1 MFNIRN
7 SIYVSYPEDIEVLSG
22 EKRTISLQP
31 GFTPTPHNVKA
42 DANDTKAK
50 GVVFQYN
57 GYLEMIAL
65 EFGGDESAFFKWLES
80 ENKLW
85 IVVSRDDDYAR
96 LFSIMLLELKA
107 RYNLPDELV
116 DELMNIQQLKNYFTG
131 RPTDYSISD
140 AFKLLSNGGY
150 TAKGG
155 LVDVPQD
162 LSLEYVLYLYK
173 HGLVEKSVADMKA
186 SVVAKP
192 MLVGLIKE
200 VTLSIRNDIAIER
213 KVLSEFLGIPTL
225 DTMGEAM
232 TAINNDPLLH
242 ALFFNPKSL
251 DLSDSALVERVRT
264 WTRLCVALDVDYE
277 EEHPRQLYEHDMFY
291 KLFETNDVDLIINN
305 IIPFTQHS
313 FISGGGQKFNIML
326 LTTLYPNTIESLG
339 YIKLEHPE
347 TTKWLWKL
355 FDYDNTLL
363 IESQVFTTKKA
374 TLANLDAVKSNSQFA
389 TVAS

>member
-7 SIYVSYPEDIEVLSG
+7 SIYVSYPEDVEVLSG
-22 EKRTISLQP
+22 EKRIINLCPGATPVPVRLLADETQP
-31 GFTPTPHNVKA
+31 QE
-42 DANDTKAK
+42 K
-50 GVVFQYN
+50 GIVYQYN
-57 GYLEMIAL
+57 SYLEMIAL
-65 EFGGDESAFFKWLES
+65 EFDGSEDAFFRWLSAEQ
-80 ENKLW
+80 KVW

-107 RYNLPDELV
+107 TYGLSDDLV

-131 RPTDYSISD
+131 RPTDYTISD
-140 AFKLLSNGGY
+140 AFKLLSDGRY
-150 TAKGG
+150 VPKGG
-155 LVDVPQD
+155 LVDNPQD

-173 HGLVEKSVADMKA
+173 HGLIEKSIADMKA

-192 MLVGLIKE
+192 MLIGLITS

-213 KVLSEFLGIPTL
+213 KVLSEFLGIPSL

-232 TAINNDPLLH
+232 IAIDNDPLLH

-251 DLSDSALVERVRT
+251 DLSDSALVERIRT

-305 IIPFTQHS
+305 IIPFTQHE
-313 FISGGGQKFNIML
+313 FISGSGQKFNIML

-339 YIKLEHPE
+339 HLEIEHVDD
-347 TTKWLWKL
+347 KWSWKL
-355 FDYDNTLL
+355 IDYDDTLL
-363 IESQVFTTKKA
+363 IQSKSFTTKKA
-374 TLANLDAVKSNSQFA
+374 TLANIDAVKSNSQFA
-389 TVAS
+389 TVTT

>member
-7 SIYVSYPEDIEVLSG
+7 SIYVSYPEDIQVLSG
-22 EKRTISLQP
+22 EYRTVSLLP
-31 GFTPTPHNVKA
+31 GYAPAPDNIRA

-50 GVVFQYN
+50 GVVYQYN

-65 EFGGDESAFFKWLES
+65 EFDGKEDEFFKWLS
-80 ENKLW
+80 AENKLW

-107 RYNLPDELV
+107 TYNLPDDLI
-116 DELMNIQQLKNYFTG
+116 DELMNVQQLKNYFTG
-131 RPTDYSISD
+131 RPTDYTISD

-150 TAKGG
+150 QPKGG
-155 LVDVPQD
+155 LVDNPQD

-173 HGLVEKSVADMKA
+173 HGFIDKTVADMKA

-192 MLVGLIKE
+192 MLVGLITA

-213 KVLSEFLGIPTL
+213 KVLAEFLGIPSL

-232 TAINNDPLLH
+232 VAIDNDPLLH

-251 DLSDSALVERVRT
+251 DLSDSALVERIRT

-305 IIPFTQHS
+305 IIPFTQHE
-313 FISGGGQKFNIML
+313 FISGSGQKFNMML

-339 YIKLEHPE
+339 HIELEHIDD
-347 TTKWLWKL
+347 KWSWKL
-355 FDYDNTLL
+355 IDYDGTLL
-363 IESQVFTTKKA
+363 IQSESFTTKKA
-374 TLANLDAVKSNSQFA
+374 TLANIDAVKSNSQFA
-389 TVAS
+389 TVTN